1 MTGSAWIRSTLI
13 AVLLGSI
20 WPFILAQLFAFS
32 GRVTVPLIRTV
43 ADLGIAE
50 NVPLMARMLSAVI
63 WALVLGILFGVPLG
77 LAVRKNVIAYWLV
90 FVASVL
96 TVSAAI
102 ALHSGSGLGILLL
115 EWSLPE
121 TWIHIF
127 AVLGVGYLA
136 ARFRNRRER
145 ARIVAP

>member
-1 MTGSAWIRSTLI
+1 MTGGAWIRSALI
-13 AVLLGSI
+13 AVLFGSI
-20 WPFILAQLFAFS
+20 WPFILNQLFAFS
-32 GRVTVPLIRTV
+32 GRVTVPLIRTL

-50 NVPLMARMLSAVI
+50 NVPLAVRLLNAVI
-63 WALVLGILFGVPLG
+63 WALVLGVLFGVPLG
-77 LAVRKNVIAYWLV
+77 LAVRKNLIAYWFV
-90 FVASVL
+90 FVGSVL

-102 ALHSGSGLGILLL
+102 ALHADSGLGILLL

-145 ARIVAP
+145 AGVVAP